1 MRFKVEQIKRELGTL
16 TFSRVLKVVN
26 DASNSHFYGFADEEE
41 GKRIYFQ
48 KDGEKEGI
56 HVGPAFVRSTVRSS
70 SVRSAMLEKGTVM
83 VGVVEIVDKGPRYK
97 WWIAGVGASALRH
110 FQKHLHRGFAPKK
123 NSTVLYQQLALPCGG
138 DDLWALFL
146 LLTGGNV
153 ADFVAEKTG
162 KNLLRHP
169 TKRVSKYQHKRG
181 LDLQRP
187 VEEFVFLATRFCRD
201 EEVFCQFRTLCDKKS
216 VTDIVWER
224 FLEGVQLTFF

>member
-1 MRFKVEQIKRELGTL
+1 MRFKVEQIKRELATL
-16 TFSRVLKVVN
+16 TFSRVLKVVVKGE
-26 DASNSHFYGFADEEE
+26 SNSHFYGFADEEE

-48 KDGEKEGI
+48 RDGEKGGI
-56 HVGPAFVRSTVRSS
+56 FVGPAFVRSTVRSS
-70 SVRSAMLEKGTVM
+70 TVRCSTATTLEKGTVM

-110 FQKHLHRGFAPKK
+110 FHKHLHRGFAPKK

-169 TKRVSKYQHKRG
+169 TKRVSQYQHKRG

-201 EEVFCQFRTLCDKKS
+201 EEVFCQFRTLCEKKS
-216 VTDIVWER
+216 VMDIAWER
-224 FLEGVQLTFF
+224 FMEAV

>member
-1 MRFKVEQIKRELGTL
+1 MKFKVEQIKRELATL
-16 TFSRVLKVVN
+16 TFSKVFKVVGEV
-26 DASNSHFYGFADEEE
+26 DKVNSHFYGFADEQD
-41 GKRIYFQ
+41 GRRIYFQ
-48 KDGEKEGI
+48 RDGEKKGI
-56 HVGPAFVRSTVRSS
+56 HVGPAFVK
-70 SVRSAMLEKGTVM
+70 SAGGSLERGTVM
-83 VGVVEIVDKGPRYK
+83 VGLVEIVDKGPRYV
-97 WWIAGVGASALRH
+97 WWIAGPGAAAFRH
-110 FQKHLHRGFAPKK
+110 FNKHLHRGFAPKK

-169 TKRVSKYQHKRG
+169 TKRVSQYQHKRG

-201 EEVFCQFRTLCDKKS
+201 EELFCQFRTLCDKKS
-216 VTDIVWER
+216 VTDIVWES
-224 FLEGVQLTFF
+224 FVEGLQ